1 MAFAR
6 CVRGIV
12 HCYNNTVE
20 LALFSFWFVL
30 EIFQKY
36 FACFTTSIMKGVIYM
51 FNFFK
56 KKVRE
61 EDPIL
66 KEINWQTEE
75 LKAINDSIR
84 RNNESLEADIQ
95 KAERLL
101 LKKGY
106 SQEDLEKLKIKS
118 KLKIIK

>member
-1 MAFAR
+1 
-6 CVRGIV
+6 
-12 HCYNNTVE
+12 
-20 LALFSFWFVL
+20 
-30 EIFQKY
+30 
-36 FACFTTSIMKGVIYM
+36 M

>member
-1 MAFAR
+1 
-6 CVRGIV
+6 
-12 HCYNNTVE
+12 
-20 LALFSFWFVL
+20 
-30 EIFQKY
+30 
-36 FACFTTSIMKGVIYM
+36 M

-66 KEINWQTEE
+66 KEINRQTEE

-84 RNNESLEADIQ
+84 RNNESLKADIQ

-101 LKKGY
+101 LNMGY
-106 SQEDLEKLKIKS
+106 SQEDLEQLKTKS

>member
-1 MAFAR
+1 
-6 CVRGIV
+6 
-12 HCYNNTVE
+12 
-20 LALFSFWFVL
+20 
-30 EIFQKY
+30 
-36 FACFTTSIMKGVIYM
+36 M

-66 KEINWQTEE
+66 KEINRQTEE

-95 KAERLL
+95 KVERLL
-101 LKKGY
+101 LNMGY
-106 SQEDLEKLKIKS
+106 SQEDLEQLKTKS